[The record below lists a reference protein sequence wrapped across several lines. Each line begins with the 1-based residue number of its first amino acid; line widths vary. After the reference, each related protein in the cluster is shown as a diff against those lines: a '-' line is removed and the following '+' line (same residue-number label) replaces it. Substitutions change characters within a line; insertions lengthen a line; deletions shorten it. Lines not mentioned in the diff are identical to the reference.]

1 MRWYD
6 AGLLRIKL
14 PSTVKNPYNLE
25 INAGN
30 IFSDEIIGSISK
42 GLSEEETAQIMIDG
56 YIEMISYD
64 DYVAKYKEFFKYL
77 QDENSLPL
85 SYHCSAGKDR
95 TKGLRPCLSCRLSML
110 IRRRL

>member
-1 MRWYD
+1 
-6 AGLLRIKL
+6 
-14 PSTVKNPYNLE
+14 
-25 INAGN
+25 
-30 IFSDEIIGSISK
+30 
-42 GLSEEETAQIMIDG
+42 MIDG

-95 TKGLRPCLSCRLSML
+95 TGVATML
-110 IRRRL
+110 ILSALDVDKATIMKDYLLSKNILRVNMIRI